1 MVLDVSKSI
10 FGVCVPQLR
19 NREDLSVLLFAYW
32 KVSSRFAT
40 SETSIFKLVSVAV
53 ETDFS
58 LALSETPS
66 L

>member
-1 MVLDVSKSI
+1 MGLDVSKSI

-19 NREDLSVLLFAYW
+19 NREDCSVLLFAYW
-32 KVSSRFAT
+32 KVSSSFAT
-40 SETSIFKLVSVAV
+40 SEISIFKLVSVAV
-53 ETDFS
+53 EADFS